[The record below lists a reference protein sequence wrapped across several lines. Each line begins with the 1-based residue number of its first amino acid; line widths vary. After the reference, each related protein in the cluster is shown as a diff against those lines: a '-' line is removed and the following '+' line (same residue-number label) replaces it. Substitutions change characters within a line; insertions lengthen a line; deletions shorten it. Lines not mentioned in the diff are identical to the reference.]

1 MKNKTIILVS
11 LLGFFLLGVTSV
23 QATDSIILLKA
34 IGFNSSEGEP
44 SLPENLYISEYP
56 PGIRG
61 YYIAQFT
68 GNVNETWKEEL
79 RQTGCEIYDYIPE
92 NAFVVRMDLKEKEAV
107 QNMSF
112 VQWVGIYQPFY
123 KISPRLSDAEGEVN
137 ITVLSFRTES
147 KFIPE
152 LESLGGN
159 ITSNYNFSYYDK
171 NVLTINASKI
181 DDIAL
186 MNDTYWI
193 EPYIEPELFDE
204 VSDEIVGGYWAAGTP
219 WDGPGTYVNSL
230 GYNGSG
236 VLVSIADTGLDDGN
250 TTTMHL
256 DMMGRVVG
264 LIDYTE
270 SDTSDGVAED
280 VHGHGTHCAGIVA
293 GNAAIGTT
301 DADGY
306 LYGMGVA
313 PEASIMQQRVF
324 GDDGSWKGPANGVLA
339 QDAVQN
345 GADVGS
351 NSWGMNTFGDYT
363 SDDAEFDALVRDA
376 DSSTPGN
383 QQYILEFSAGNA
395 GPVTGSIGSP
405 ASAKNVIAT
414 GASENYRPNLP
425 QGWRADNVDEI
436 ADFSSRGPCEDGRI
450 KPDIV
455 APGTWISSALSS
467 SASQGWSWNPDY
479 GRWGN
484 INSDYEWCGG
494 TSMAGPHVS
503 GGAALFVEYH
513 RETHGSTPSPAL
525 TKAALISSADDVG
538 LGYPSND
545 QGWGEMNLTN
555 VINPQFVVL
564 EDQSVALA
572 TGGSHAYNIMLS
584 DYINGAKI
592 TLVWTDAPGSVS
604 ASKALVNDLDLVVTA
619 PDGTTYHGNQ
629 FSGAWSDPTSGDFD
643 RVNNIENVFINA
655 GNIQSGTYQITV
667 LGYNVPAEVV
677 PGGQDYALVI
687 APVGRTPPMPPPAD
701 ILIVDDDQGANY
713 ETYYKNALHANGYNY
728 SYCSSPP
735 DASVL
740 LNYSVVIWL
749 TGDDYTSTL
758 TPTEQANL
766 QTYLNNGGN
775 LFISG
780 QDIGYD
786 IGGSSFY
793 HDYLHANYVRD
804 DTDIYTLNG
813 VSGDPISDGLTIG
826 ISGGDGA
833 NNQWYQSEISPRD
846 ESASTVFNYA
856 GDGCG
861 AIKADTGTYK
871 VVYFA
876 FGFEAINNTADRNMV
891 MDRVMRWL
899 MMTNYTFYLR
909 VLQNYVS
916 MPVLPP
922 EGERSPDDVFGR
934 DVGVWEYDTEAGN
947 WERTTEVACKKGYY
961 IYNPW
966 MPKNITVTGVP
977 CDVSVTDLI
986 AIYSILSVGQ
996 WALVGPGYENISIT
1010 GTVLEGEVEGYNYTI
1025 NDFEQVCI
1033 LEVGRGYWMTGGPL
1047 WTKYSTRIDSET
1059 QCLGVG
1065 GIAVDSE
1072 DNVIIASNRDVIKYD
1087 PNGNVLWEYDLCGCG
1102 VAVDKTDNS
1111 IVVGLCNSSVI
1122 KFSKTGSILW
1132 IEELQEELWL
1142 SSVKSINPE
1151 GDILVSGFGR
1161 VDGVFKSYYEI
1172 RDKNGNFIRSTTR
1185 PHNGWWPSAVFAE
1198 PGYIY
1203 LAYDLAQGV
1212 AIEKVTDDF
1221 SSTLWT
1227 TTLSNCSQYVST
1239 MSVDSG
1245 NNLFVR
1251 G

>member
-11 LLGFFLLGVTSV
+11 LLEFFLLGVTSV
-23 QATDSIILLKA
+23 QATDSMILLKA

-61 YYIAQFT
+61 FYIAQFT

-92 NAFVVRMDLKEKEAV
+92 NAFVVRMDLKEKETV

-123 KISPRLSDAEGEVN
+123 KISPRLSDAKGEVN

-236 VLVSIADTGLDDGN
+236 VLVSVADTGLDDGN

-324 GDDGSWKGPANGVLA
+324 GDDGSWEGPANGVLA

-525 TKAALISSADDVG
+525 TKATLISGADDVG
-538 LGYPSND
+538 PGYPSND

-604 ASKALVNDLDLVVTA
+604 ANKALVNDLDLVVTA

-713 ETYYKNALHANGYNY
+713 ETYYKNALDANGYNY
-728 SYCSSPP
+728 AYCHYPP

-749 TGDDYTSTL
+749 TGDDFEDTLTSTD
-758 TPTEQANL
+758 QANL
-766 QTYLNNGGN
+766 QAYLSNGGN

-804 DTDIYTLNG
+804 DTDIYNLNG
-813 VSGDPISDGLTIG
+813 VTGDPIGDGLTIG

-833 NNQWYQSEISPRD
+833 NNQEYQSEIAPCN

-876 FGFEAINNTADRNMV
+876 FGFEAINNAADRNTV
-891 MDRVMRWL
+891 MDRVMGWL
-899 MMTNYTFYLR
+899 MPHGITTCEELQDMKNNLSGNYYLANDIDCSCTAGWNEGAGFVPIGNSSNPFTGTFDGRGHKITNLYINRPSTWHVGL
-909 VLQNYVS
+909 
-916 MPVLPP
+916 
-922 EGERSPDDVFGR
+922 FG
-934 DVGVWEYDTEAGN
+934 
-947 WERTTEVACKKGYY
+947 C
-961 IYNPW
+961 
-966 MPKNITVTGVP
+966 TGSGSEIRNVRLEN
-977 CDVSVTDLI
+977 VSVNG
-986 AIYSILSVGQ
+986 YKGVGS
-996 WALVGPGYENISIT
+996 LVGHNKGIISNSYSSGSVNGDWYIGGLLGYNKYSTVEMSFSKCNVNGAYLIGGLLGFNER
-1010 GTVLEGEVEGYNYTI
+1010 GTVNNSYSTGNVGGINRIGGLVGYNYYATVSNSYSTGSVTGSGEDVGGLI
-1025 NDFEQVCI
+1025 GYGGGATHSYWDIETSGQSSSAGGEGKTTAEMKQQATFVGWDFTNIWDIIEGVTYPY
-1033 LEVGRGYWMTGGPL
+1033 LRWEESSAL
-1047 WTKYSTRIDSET
+1047 WTRYSPRIDNET

-1087 PNGNVLWEYDLCGCG
+1087 PNGNVL
-1102 VAVDKTDNS
+1102 
-1111 IVVGLCNSSVI
+1111 
-1122 KFSKTGSILW
+1122 
-1132 IEELQEELWL
+1132 
-1142 SSVKSINPE
+1142 
-1151 GDILVSGFGR
+1151 
-1161 VDGVFKSYYEI
+1161 
-1172 RDKNGNFIRSTTR
+1172 
-1185 PHNGWWPSAVFAE
+1185 
-1198 PGYIY
+1198 
-1203 LAYDLAQGV
+1203 
-1212 AIEKVTDDF
+1212 
-1221 SSTLWT
+1221 
-1227 TTLSNCSQYVST
+1227 
-1239 MSVDSG
+1239 
-1245 NNLFVR
+1245 
-1251 G
+1251 